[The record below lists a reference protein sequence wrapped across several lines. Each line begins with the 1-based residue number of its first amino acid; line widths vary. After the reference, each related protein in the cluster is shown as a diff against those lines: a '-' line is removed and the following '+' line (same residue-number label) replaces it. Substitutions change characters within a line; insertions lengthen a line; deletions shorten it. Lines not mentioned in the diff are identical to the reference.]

1 MDPSFLPADHE
12 CGEVV
17 QEAGQTYA
25 KVKHV
30 GLDWKPSSSISNDP
44 NHTFGLQH
52 GAKRKPYLQ
61 KDAKLSNQVISEDS
75 EEHKPN
81 STPKE
86 EYTYFKV
93 DTKPTPVKIS
103 LPDQR
108 AKDVPHR
115 TKSTKRPAEEAMAS
129 DKTQPKKPK
138 ISKGKEGEGNMEIEV
153 EDIREEV
160 EARLKEKEE
169 RRKKKHEKRKRESGD
184 SAIVMA
190 VGLEQGENI
199 SYTEKPKK
207 KKPKRN
213 LKEWEDVDK
222 DGAKRDGY

>member
-1 MDPSFLPADHE
+1 MDPGYLPADHE
-12 CGEVV
+12 HGEAV

-25 KVKHV
+25 KSKHV
-30 GLDWKPSSSISNDP
+30 GLDWKPSSSISIDSD
-44 NHTFGLQH
+44 HTFGLQH

-61 KDAKLSNQVISEDS
+61 KHEKLSNQLTSNESED
-75 EEHKPN
+75 HKPN
-81 STPKE
+81 NTQRE

-108 AKDVPHR
+108 AKEVPHR

-138 ISKGKEGEGNMEIEV
+138 VSKEKSGEGNVETEV

-160 EARLKEKEE
+160 EARLREKEE

-184 SAIVMA
+184 SAIAKV

-199 SYTEKPKK
+199 SYIEKPKK

-213 LKEWEDVDK
+213 P
-222 DGAKRDGY
+222 